1 MEGVEL
7 QESVCEFTEGACEM
21 KMTKSKTKVMKKK
34 DVVVGFISN
43 SSFYVFL

>member
-34 DVVVGFISN
+34 DVVGFISN
-43 SSFYVFL
+43 SSFSVFL